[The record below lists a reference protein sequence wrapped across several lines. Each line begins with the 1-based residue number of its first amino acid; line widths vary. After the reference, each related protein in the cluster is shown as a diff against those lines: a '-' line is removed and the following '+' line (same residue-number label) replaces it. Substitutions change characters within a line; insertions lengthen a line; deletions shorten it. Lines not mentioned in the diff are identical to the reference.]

1 MYGKSCNIT
10 KLNKAKIQLQITNYE
25 IIKNKEFKKDY
36 FLHLCYDINNSR
48 ENYII
53 FLPSL
58 AIKIQDF
65 EDFCRQP
72 NDILKENVLNEEQIY
87 QNVFKILIS
96 DTLLAVLYCSIYE
109 LNERIIFKLSVNRGF
124 GRKAF
129 VFFNH
134 IIYYKYLLR
143 CLLQLFI

>member
-1 MYGKSCNIT
+1 MDTEQTYILYKCTGKSYNIT
-10 KLNKAKIQLQITNYE
+10 NSNKAKIQLQITNYE

-36 FLHLCYDINNSR
+36 FLHLSFDINNSR

-65 EDFCRQP
+65 KDFCSFP
-72 NDILKENVLNEEQIY
+72 NDILKENVQNEVQM
-87 QNVFKILIS
+87 QKTKFKILIS
-96 DTLLAVLYCSIYE
+96 DTLLALLYCSVSE
-109 LNERIIFKLSVNRGF
+109 LNECIIFKLSANRGF

-129 VFFNH
+129 VFF
-134 IIYYKYLLR
+134 
-143 CLLQLFI
+143 